1 MKYEGLSPAELAARL
16 RTPCCLALPK
26 VTSTLDIIHEMAA
39 EGAPAQT
46 LVLAD
51 EQAAGRGRYGR
62 AWQSPKGAGV
72 WLGYLLRPPQPPEGG
87 VVALR
92 VGLALVGALEAMGV
106 DAQLKWPNDVVSR
119 DRKLSGVLCET
130 RWMGQAVSWVAVG
143 IGINVHGPV
152 PPGLADRAVP
162 LEEIRPGST
171 RLDMLEALIPRL
183 HAISATPTL
192 TEDERHDYLEHDWLS
207 QRQIVEP
214 VTGESCGIDPD
225 GALLVK
231 TASGIERV
239 VGGSVVA
246 A

>member
-1 MKYEGLSPAELAARL
+1 MNYEGLSPSELAARL
-16 RTPCCLALPK
+16 KTPCCLALPK

-72 WLGYLLRPPQPPEGG
+72 WLGYLLRPKERPEGG
-87 VVALR
+87 VLALR
-92 VGLALVGALEAMGV
+92 VGLGLVGALEALGV
-106 DAQLKWPNDVVSR
+106 VAQLKWPNDVVTR
-119 DRKLSGVLCET
+119 DRKICGILCES
-130 RWMGQAVSWVAVG
+130 RWMGQSVSWVAVG

-152 PPGLADRAVP
+152 PPGLADRAVT
-162 LEEIRPGST
+162 LEEMRPGST
-171 RLDMLEALIPRL
+171 RLDMLEAVIPRL
-183 HAISATPTL
+183 HAISAKPTL
-192 TEDERHDYLEHDWLS
+192 SEDERDDYREHDWLS
-207 QRQIVEP
+207 QRRIVEP
-214 VTGESCGIDPD
+214 VTGESCGIDLD
-225 GALLVK
+225 GALLVR